1 MVHTVEVDDEFCR
14 AASATGGATGHG
26 MHLPGR
32 LVIKLRGSSTC
43 SPDHVR
49 MTLFN
54 ETLHAIEYVYCGGP
68 GAKISERVIEQ
79 SAPVSIRLARPLCRM
94 NDSCLKRQESM
105 RETSVDIDDSMA
117 VVHSQRVSH
126 YDHFLS
132 ASCS

>member
-1 MVHTVEVDDEFCR
+1 MHTVEVADEFCR

-68 GAKISERVIEQ
+68 GAKISQRVIEQ

-94 NDSCLKRQESM
+94 NDSCLNPNPPNEG
-105 RETSVDIDDSMA
+105 V
-117 VVHSQRVSH
+117 
-126 YDHFLS
+126 
-132 ASCS
+132 